1 MNWLSAV
8 ASGSV
13 CWPSESCQN
22 APWSGVGAQV
32 KVHRPYTINEKI
44 AHAVSHGVAAVASIV
59 GLAVL
64 VAYASLYGSM
74 LHVVAVSIFGGSL
87 ILLYTASTLYHSI
100 PIPAAEPVLHTLDHA
115 AIYVLIAGTYT
126 PFALV
131 CLEGAVRWWL
141 FGLVWSMALAGVI
154 FKLFFTGRFDK
165 LSVGLYLAM
174 GWLVVAFAKP
184 VLEAVPLAGL
194 AWLAAG
200 GVSYTVG
207 AAFYLW
213 RSLPYNHTIWHVFVV
228 LGSVLQYLA
237 VLWYVVPGPPAA

>member
-1 MNWLSAV
+1 M
-8 ASGSV
+8 
-13 CWPSESCQN
+13 
-22 APWSGVGAQV
+22 
-32 KVHRPYTINEKI
+32 KVHRPYSINEKI

-74 LHVVAVSIFGGSL
+74 LHVVAVSVFGGSL

-131 CLEGAVRWWL
+131 CLEGAARWWL
-141 FGLVWSMALAGVI
+141 FGLVWSMAVAGVI

-165 LSVGLYLAM
+165 LSVALYLAM

-184 VLEAVPLAGL
+184 VMEAVPLAGL

-200 GVSYTVG
+200 GISYTVG
-207 AAFYLW
+207 AGFYLW
-213 RSLPYNHTIWHVFVV
+213 RNLPYNHTIWHVFVV

-237 VLWYVVPGPPAA
+237 VLWYVVPGPPSAP